1 LRHEASH
8 RRRLLRSC
16 GAPRLGC
23 RPPAPWSRER
33 EPRLE
38 EPPKPSRPLSV
49 AVATKAPVSAFPL
62 LRHQLA
68 PRALRPWGVHL
79 RSQSRNVVPG
89 LGGRI
94 HDPDT
99 LPSYRKPR
107 ARGPRTS
114 RVPEPAP
121 LRMRSRRGLRAQSEP
136 VRVSMVRRRFES
148 SRTVFAR
155 SRRRPARNAPCGDS
169 FELGRACPCALGSA
183 RGRRDRRC
191 VRSTSALRNR
201 FHSSTR
207 ALVASQRS
215 ELLARA
221 RPFGAR
227 PSLALVPEPCGSVP
241 VYANVFFAYRLAR
254 PKTREP
260 GTGRLGA
267 ARCRRDWGEPRF
279 TARSSLRRPDHRS
292 RGGVFF
298 RLVRWIP
305 LASDSPVASS
315 ELVGVGRFSGSP
327 NCGSKVAKTG
337 SAGAS

>member
-33 EPRLE
+33 EPRLK

-155 SRRRPARNAPCGDS
+155 SRRRPARHAPCGDS

-201 FHSSTR
+201 SNSSTR
-207 ALVASQRS
+207 TSSLPSAATTLRRLSAPFDDHPRTGASRLRARSRERLFSRAGPPVRRRASQT
-215 ELLARA
+215 
-221 RPFGAR
+221 P
-227 PSLALVPEPCGSVP
+227 GSSGPPDVK
-241 VYANVFFAYRLAR
+241 R
-254 PKTREP
+254 
-260 GTGRLGA
+260 G
-267 ARCRRDWGEPRF
+267 WGESRF
-279 TARSSLRRPDHRS
+279 TARFSLRRP
-292 RGGVFF
+292 
-298 RLVRWIP
+298 
-305 LASDSPVASS
+305 ADSHAVALSS
-315 ELVGVGRFSGSP
+315 AV
-327 NCGSKVAKTG
+327 
-337 SAGAS
+337 